1 MPIEAARAVYGGKAP
16 RQYGA
21 MEYSEAPVTLIGW
34 APKTAASST
43 SATSTTISPAPPLA
57 RAP

>member
-1 MPIEAARAVYGGKAP
+1 MPIEAARAVYGGEAP
-16 RQYGA
+16 RQHGA
-21 MEYSEAPVTLIGW
+21 MEYSEAPVPLIGW
-34 APKTAASST
+34 VTKTAVSST